1 MNYVTCYW
9 HISLFRYS
17 ILKLFS
23 PRIGRKQNRREGG
36 RIQLRCQCNLW
47 LDLKRALAPSP
58 PSTCVCGRAVWE
70 APSGNPDVPAGSLV
84 LPLPETPFRPRPAE
98 GSPFSVDVCSGS
110 QRWCPAVAPFPLEAA
125 GHAIQASGAQLHCP
139 RSTAIKMKK
148 SFCKIIKN

>member
-1 MNYVTCYW
+1 M
-9 HISLFRYS
+9 
-17 ILKLFS
+17 
-23 PRIGRKQNRREGG
+23 REGG
-36 RIQLRCQCNLW
+36 RIQLRCRCNLW

-70 APSGNPDVPAGSLV
+70 APSGNPGLPAGSLM
-84 LPLPETPFRPRPAE
+84 LPLPETPFRLRPAE

-148 SFCKIIKN
+148 SFCKILYKSKQGNKNFQKSSPKIFVTKPSNMSTVGFL